1 MDLWNR
7 DVGFLVSLIVLGA
20 LLGVLHVWV
29 WLRTLRPP
37 QAPGLLRWFRWFRWF
52 TWLPVVGPLV
62 GLGVGPRVASALW
75 FIVLAA
81 YLVLRRL
88 A

>member
-7 DVGFLVSLIVLGA
+7 DVGFLVSLIVLAA
-20 LLGVLHVWV
+20 LLVVLHVWV
-29 WLRTLRPP
+29 WLRTLRAPRV
-37 QAPGLLRWFRWFRWF
+37 PGLLRWFS
-52 TWLPVVGPLV
+52 WLPLV
-62 GLGVGPRVASALW
+62 GPVIGLVVGPRVASVLW